1 VFYKSCLLLSS
12 ALCAAVFAT
21 PALAQAAPDADDT
34 RQGDIIVTGERVAR
48 GVNETSSSV
57 AVETADRLEERSL
70 DNINSLLAFVPNIQL
85 GSEDQGPS
93 IRGQDT
99 TGALRGAD
107 AFLGGS
113 RPRATVQIDGRAV
126 GFNEFIY
133 GLSSLWDVERVEVF
147 RTPQTTTQGR
157 NSIAGAIFIKTF
169 DPSFEPEARVRA
181 LVGNYG
187 TYQLSAMASAP
198 IVDDQIAVR
207 ATLDWRRK
215 KSWVKFDIPNFNFG
229 YDERADNFTNGRV
242 KLLVKPKGIPDLSLN
257 IAYTHLETEA
267 PQGQVIKPPF
277 KERRYDDV
285 GGYWRTNIDAVTG
298 IASYGDRDRV
308 LVTLTPSYTQSRI
321 RRLSSPGQG
330 NALVQTKEF
339 SFEGIVSAKLND
351 SVNLLGGV
359 YHLNA
364 DQTEFIDLSAFL
376 GLGNFTDKQK
386 SLGVFGEVAIKPVPR
401 LTITSG
407 LRYQRDQQNR
417 VGALDIFAVD
427 YQRSFDALL
436 PKVALAYEV
445 SDRVNLGA
453 FAQRAFNPGGTTI
466 SFDTGLRDEFD
477 AETLWNYEAYVRA
490 GLSAG
495 VQLNANI
502 FYTDFNNAQRSTTT
516 VTTNPLG
523 EAVFE
528 VTVGNVPSARS
539 YGAELELDARVTRN
553 FSVRAGVGL
562 LNTKITQTP
571 DPLDPIR
578 GSQFASAPKF
588 GLTAGF
594 DWEPVKG
601 LKLDAQLRTNGRYF
615 SDDAN
620 TPALR
625 IAGSTNVDGKIS
637 YEWKGITASA
647 YVRNA
652 FNDFALTNLFTTD
665 FGFANDPR
673 NYGISLEAKF

>member
-1 VFYKSCLLLSS
+1 VLQKSLLLISS
-12 ALCAAVFAT
+12 ALCSAIFAT
-21 PALAQAAPDADDT
+21 SAWAQAAPDAGEGQ
-34 RQGDIIVTGERVAR
+34 QGEIIVTGERVAR

-57 AVETADRLEERSL
+57 AVETADRLEERSI
-70 DNINSLLAFVPNIQL
+70 DNINGLLGQLPNIQL

-99 TGALRGAD
+99 TGPLRGAD

-113 RPRATVQIDGRAV
+113 RPRSTVQIDGRAV

-133 GLSSLWDVERVEVF
+133 GLTSLWDVERVEVF

-169 DPSFEPEARVRA
+169 DPSFEPEARVRG
-181 LVGNYG
+181 LVGNFD

-198 IVDDQIAVR
+198 IVDEQIAIR

-215 KSWVKFDIPNFNFG
+215 KSWVQFDVPSFDLG
-229 YDERADNFTNGRV
+229 YDDRADNFTNGRV
-242 KLLVKPKGIPDLSLN
+242 KLLIKPKGIPDLRLDV
-257 IAYTHLETEA
+257 AYTHLETEA
-267 PQGQVIKPPF
+267 PQAQVIEPPF
-277 KERRYDDV
+277 EERRYDDV
-285 GGYWRTNIDAVTG
+285 GGYWRTNVDAVTG
-298 IASYGDRDRV
+298 TATYGDRDGV
-308 LVTLTPSYTQSRI
+308 QVTLTPSYTQSRVT
-321 RRLSSPGQG
+321 RLSSPGQG

-339 SFEGIVSAKLND
+339 TFEGIVSAKLSD
-351 SVNLLGGV
+351 SLSLLGGV
-359 YHLNA
+359 YHLDA

-401 LTITSG
+401 LTVTGG
-407 LRYQRDQQNR
+407 LRYQSDRQDR

-445 SDRVNLGA
+445 SDSVNIGA
-453 FAQRAFNPGGTTI
+453 LAQRAFNPGGTTI
-466 SFDTGLRDEFD
+466 SFETGLRDEFE

-490 GLSAG
+490 GLTAG
-495 VQLNANI
+495 VRLNANV

-528 VTVGNVPSARS
+528 VSVGNAPSARS
-539 YGAELELDARVTRN
+539 YGVELELDAKVTRT
-553 FSVRAGVGL
+553 FTVRAGIGL
-562 LNTKITQTP
+562 LNTKITQTL
-571 DPLDPIR
+571 DPQDPIR
-578 GSQFASAPKF
+578 GGQFASAPKWSLST
-588 GLTAGF
+588 GI

-620 TPALR
+620 TPAFR
-625 IAGSTNVDGKIS
+625 IAGSTNVDAKIS
-637 YEWKGITASA
+637 YAWNGITASA

-652 FNDFALTNLFTTD
+652 LNDFALTNLFASD

-673 NYGISLEAKF
+673 NYGISLEARF

>member
-1 VFYKSCLLLSS
+1 MFYKSCLLFSS
-12 ALCAAVFAT
+12 ALCAAACAS
-21 PALAQAAPDADDT
+21 PAWAETAPDAE
-34 RQGDIIVTGERVAR
+34 QAEQSEIIVTGERVAR

-70 DNINSLLAFVPNIQL
+70 DNINSLLGFVPNIQL

-169 DPSFEPEARVRA
+169 DPSFEPEARVRG
-181 LVGNYG
+181 LVGNYD
-187 TYQLSAMASAP
+187 TYQLSGMVSAP
-198 IVDDQIAVR
+198 IVNDQIAAR
-207 ATLDWRRK
+207 ATFDWRRK
-215 KSWVKFDIPNFNFG
+215 NSWVKFDIPNFNFG

-242 KLLVKPKGIPDLSLN
+242 KLLITPTSIPDLR
-257 IAYTHLETEA
+257 IDVGYTHLETEA
-267 PQGQVIKPPF
+267 PQGQVIIPPF
-277 KERRYDDV
+277 EERRYDDV
-285 GGYWRTNIDAVTG
+285 GGYWRTNVDAITG
-298 IASYGDRDRV
+298 IVSYGDREGV
-308 LVTLTPSYTQSRI
+308 LVTLTPSYTNSRVT
-321 RRLSSPGQG
+321 RLSSPGQG

-339 SFEGIVSAKLND
+339 TFEGIISAKLSD
-351 SVNLLGGV
+351 SLNVLSGV

-376 GLGNFTDKQK
+376 GLGNFTDKQQ
-386 SLGVFGEVAIKPVPR
+386 SLGIFGEVAIKPLPR
-401 LTITSG
+401 LTVTGG
-407 LRYQRDQQNR
+407 LRYQRDRQNR

-436 PKVALAYEV
+436 PKIALSYEV
-445 SDRVNLGA
+445 SDLVNIGA

-490 GLSAG
+490 GIASG
-495 VQLNANI
+495 VQLNGNV
-502 FYTDFNNAQRSTTT
+502 FYTDFKNAQRSTTT

-523 EAVFE
+523 QTVFE
-528 VTVGNVPSARS
+528 VSVGNVPSARS
-539 YGAELELDARVTRN
+539 YGAELELDARITPTFN
-553 FSVRAGVGL
+553 LRAGVGL

-578 GSQFASAPKF
+578 GSQFASAPKWSF
-588 GLTAGF
+588 SAGF
-594 DWEPVKG
+594 DWEPTAG

-620 TPALR
+620 TPALG
-625 IAGSTNVDGKIS
+625 IAGSTNVDAKIS
-637 YEWKGITASA
+637 YEWNGITASA

-652 FNDFALTNLFTTD
+652 FNDFALTNLFAVD

>member
-1 VFYKSCLLLSS
+1 MFYKSLLLLSS
-12 ALCAAVFAT
+12 ALCAAISACPAT
-21 PALAQAAPDADDT
+21 AQTTPDADEEQQ
-34 RQGDIIVTGERVAR
+34 REIIVTGERVAR
-48 GVNETSSSV
+48 GINETSSSV
-57 AVETADRLEERSL
+57 AVETADRIEERSV
-70 DNINSLLAFVPNIQL
+70 DNINSLLASVPNIQL

-113 RPRATVQIDGRAV
+113 QPRATVQIDGRAV

-133 GLSSLWDVERVEVF
+133 GLASLWDVERVEVF

-169 DPSFEPEARVRA
+169 DPSFEPEAHVRG
-181 LVGNYG
+181 LIGNYG
-187 TYQLSAMASAP
+187 TYQLSGMVSAP
-198 IVDDQIAVR
+198 IVDDQIAAR
-207 ATLDWRRK
+207 ATIDWRRK
-215 KSWVKFDIPNFNFG
+215 KSWVQFDGPDFDFG
-229 YDERADNFTNGRV
+229 YDERADNFTNGRL
-242 KLLVKPKGIPDLSLN
+242 KLLIKPNGIPDLRLDV
-257 IAYTHLETEA
+257 AYTHLETEA

-277 KERRYDDV
+277 EERRYDDV
-285 GGYWRTNIDAVTG
+285 GGYWRTNIDAITG
-298 IASYGDRDRV
+298 IASYGDRNSV
-308 LVTLTPSYTQSRI
+308 LVTLTPSYSQSRVT
-321 RRLSSPGQG
+321 RLSSPGQG

-339 SFEGIVSAKLND
+339 TFEGIVSAKLSDN
-351 SVNLLGGV
+351 VNVLGGF

-376 GLGNFTDKQK
+376 GLGNFTDKQQ
-386 SLGVFGEVAIKPVPR
+386 SLGLFGKIAIKPFPK
-401 LTITSG
+401 LTLTGG
-407 LRYQRDQQNR
+407 LRYQRDRQNR

-436 PKVALAYEV
+436 PKLAVAYEV
-445 SDRVNLGA
+445 SDRVNIGT

-466 SFDTGLRDEFD
+466 SFDTGLCDEFE

-490 GLSAG
+490 GLAPG

-523 EAVFE
+523 ETVFE

-539 YGAELELDARVTRN
+539 YGAELELDARITRKLN
-553 FSVRAGVGL
+553 LRAGIGL

-578 GSQFASAPKF
+578 GGQFASAPKWSF
-588 GLTAGF
+588 SGGI
-594 DWEPVKG
+594 DWQPVPG

-620 TPALR
+620 TPILR
-625 IAGSTNVDGKIS
+625 IAGSATVDAKIS
-637 YEWKGITASA
+637 YDWKGITASA

-652 FNDFALTNLFTTD
+652 FNDFALTNLFASD

-673 NYGISLEAKF
+673 NYGISLEARF